1 MADMIQGFF
10 DRAFESA
17 HEKTSRLP
25 FVLFVSAGKDGRGD
39 ITPIE
44 RIEAG
49 CKGRKV
55 QEHSKLVG
63 RPTEKDLCR

>member
-1 MADMIQGFF
+1 MAGMIQGFF

-17 HEKTSRLP
+17 HEKTFRLP
-25 FVLFVSAGKDGRGD
+25 FVLSVSAGKDGRGD

-49 CKGRKV
+49 YKGGKV
-55 QEHSKLVG
+55 QDIS
-63 RPTEKDLCR
+63 RSY